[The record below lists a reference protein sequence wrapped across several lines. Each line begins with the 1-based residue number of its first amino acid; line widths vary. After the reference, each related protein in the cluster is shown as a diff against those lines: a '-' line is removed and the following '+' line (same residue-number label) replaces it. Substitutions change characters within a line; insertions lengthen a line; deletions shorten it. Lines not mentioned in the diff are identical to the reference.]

1 MTKEEKEIRLREISQ
16 STLDE
21 TLAKLDKN
29 NRVLVVRPTGF
40 GKSFMLAGLTSNM
53 LDSGE
58 YRFKKS
64 LYVYPTKVIKQDVIN
79 TYGPCGKDE
88 RAGKLKN
95 TTFISY
101 SKLTQIINKLDN
113 KKAAHL
119 KGLELFDG
127 IVDISSDGDWRPDD
141 YKELYPAKKY
151 TDSIECYQGQGSLR
165 QWIKQFDLIMM
176 DECHRAG
183 ATGFLRTW
191 DRIGSIITKSYDN
204 IKEGETPVKL
214 VGVTATP
221 DRLDGRDIKEIFG
234 KSNQISKL
242 SLSDC
247 IKEGLLSKFDYVY
260 TIGDRENFFETAVS
274 AMETKRVKDGNAHLF
289 EYEKS
294 ELQKE
299 LDKMKPMSDI
309 IRESITD
316 ENTGGENYMRF
327 VVFFEDKKH
336 IQRMSNTVENWF
348 VNAFLDKTV
357 NVVNIVT
364 NSKDSDIT
372 YEISDVDILEE
383 LDRDKK
389 DNTIDLIFCVDK
401 LNMGYH
407 VESITGIMLL
417 RETNSAVIYNQQ
429 IGRCFSVR
437 SNNKPIIFD
446 VVDKAG
452 AGNILA
458 KADKDTDDFS
468 SGEKKELPSIIDSS
482 CVDTHN
488 YGKNFIKL
496 LNSMRKQSYKAD
508 EIIVKFLSEDRHAPA
523 DVIVTMTGLDI
534 STVNSILSMN

>member
-1 MTKEEKEIRLREISQ
+1 
-16 STLDE
+16 
-21 TLAKLDKN
+21 
-29 NRVLVVRPTGF
+29 
-40 GKSFMLAGLTSNM
+40 
-53 LDSGE
+53 
-58 YRFKKS
+58 
-64 LYVYPTKVIKQDVIN
+64 
-79 TYGPCGKDE
+79 
-88 RAGKLKN
+88 
-95 TTFISY
+95 
-101 SKLTQIINKLDN
+101 
-113 KKAAHL
+113 
-119 KGLELFDG
+119 
-127 IVDISSDGDWRPDD
+127 
-141 YKELYPAKKY
+141 
-151 TDSIECYQGQGSLR
+151 
-165 QWIKQFDLIMM
+165 
-176 DECHRAG
+176 
-183 ATGFLRTW
+183 
-191 DRIGSIITKSYDN
+191 
-204 IKEGETPVKL
+204 
-214 VGVTATP
+214 
-221 DRLDGRDIKEIFG
+221 
-234 KSNQISKL
+234 
-242 SLSDC
+242 
-247 IKEGLLSKFDYVY
+247 
-260 TIGDRENFFETAVS
+260 
-274 AMETKRVKDGNAHLF
+274 
-289 EYEKS
+289 
-294 ELQKE
+294 
-299 LDKMKPMSDI
+299 
-309 IRESITD
+309 
-316 ENTGGENYMRF
+316 
-327 VVFFEDKKH
+327 
-336 IQRMSNTVENWF
+336 MSNTVENWF